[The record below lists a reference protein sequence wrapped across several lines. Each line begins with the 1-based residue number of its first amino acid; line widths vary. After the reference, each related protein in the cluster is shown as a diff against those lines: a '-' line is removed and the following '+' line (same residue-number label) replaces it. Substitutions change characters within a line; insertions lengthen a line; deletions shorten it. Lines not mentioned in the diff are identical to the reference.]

1 METRKNEPWVREDR
15 KDGGSSGHRG
25 AVLHD
30 GQGGPD

>member
-1 METRKNEPWVREDR
+1 METRKNEPRVREDR
-15 KDGGSSGHRG
+15 KDGSSGHRG